1 MAVFDTGTDLILV
14 ILGHFFYYW
23 RRVRGNDGGLYGY
36 CPNQRYPTQ
45 VGVATSFNTLLRTIG
60 QTIMVAV
67 FGIVLN
73 TSNSVGLAQ
82 AQVNDSSVM
91 NQLVDPAAA
100 RQLPTALLGQLR
112 EILYSGL
119 HWVFGIGVLLIVLAI
134 GLTRTISRESGTI

>member
-1 MAVFDTGTDLILV
+1 QTSFWLFLV
-14 ILGHFFYYW
+14 ISSITGVGLGATM
-23 RRVRGNDGGLYGY
+23 VVCTVTAQTSVG
-36 CPNQRYPTQ
+36 PTQ

>member
-1 MAVFDTGTDLILV
+1 MVVCTVTAQTSVG
-14 ILGHFFYYW
+14 
-23 RRVRGNDGGLYGY
+23 
-36 CPNQRYPTQ
+36 PTQ

-119 HWVFGIGVLLIVLAI
+119 HWVLGSVFYLLC
-134 GLTRTISRESGTI
+134 

>member
-1 MAVFDTGTDLILV
+1 
-14 ILGHFFYYW
+14 
-23 RRVRGNDGGLYGY
+23 
-36 CPNQRYPTQ
+36 
-45 VGVATSFNTLLRTIG
+45 
-60 QTIMVAV
+60 MVAV